1 MLRGSFSCTFRKEG
15 DIKFTESD
23 YLARNKTY
31 VKEYA
36 SDQSR
41 IYVVAKGLVQW
52 PSNIRD

>member
-41 IYVVAKGLVQW
+41 I
-52 PSNIRD
+52 